1 MDLNQSKL
9 SKTEWNN
16 TEVSVDDSEKFILS
30 VVKNGFS
37 DVKICENMNKS
48 LFQIVKIEKS
58 GNEDY
63 MFKKYFE
70 KLIQEMVTKYG
81 VVSYIPLNFNM
92 KKIKKIDI
100 MRLDN
105 LDEHIQAKKNE
116 IFEFELISLCKNIL
130 KALHQ
135 KNTTFVEHLYT
146 LVHIYRSNIPDV
158 NAHVLEFVEKVIQ
171 HTKPRT
177 NVSTLIKSAVDVIEK
192 NQLITKYQNIE
203 LFDHQKKLYT
213 IFKDPTPKL
222 VLYIAP
228 TGTGKTMSPIG
239 LSEKY
244 KIIFICVSR
253 HVGLALAKSAISMK
267 KKIAFAF
274 GCETASDIRLHYFA
288 ASVYTMNHRTGRI
301 AKVDNSVGDK
311 VEIMICDVQ
320 SYLVA
325 MHYMMAFNG
334 EETIVTYWDEPTIT
348 MDYES
353 HELHEQIHKNWKE
366 NRISKM
372 VLSCAT
378 LPKEREITNTI
389 MDFKMKFG
397 GAELHTIE
405 SHDFRK
411 SISLLNKDTKC
422 VLPHYMFENY
432 NEMIQCVNYCMNNM
446 TLLRYFDLGEV
457 VKFIEY
463 VNDFGHVIEEL
474 KMHNYFD
481 GIEEVHM
488 KSLKIYYLEI
498 LKRIPQKRWRDVYNA
513 MLSKQT
519 YKYELTQ
526 QIRKTTSVDPSQSK
540 PGSVFG
546 KMNSVDSANASNTH
560 RGLLLT
566 TRDAFTLTSGPTIYM
581 VQDVMKISEFYIKSS
596 RIPPSIYE
604 NMIKKINTNGILAE
618 KMSKL
623 KEKIDNIKGNDD
635 DGGDKKSGD
644 KKKGNDKKNARRE
657 EHSPELRRLTIELD
671 NLESQIQIMQMEQA
685 YLPNSK
691 EHQKVWT
698 NTYDENAF
706 SSRIDE
712 SMVLRIMGLT
722 VHDKYKILLLLGI
735 GTFDNSIGEE
745 YLEIMKELAYSQKL
759 YIIIAST
766 DYIYGTNYSFCHGY
780 IGKDLSNMTQ
790 QKIIQA
796 MGRIGRNKLQN
807 DYTVRFRDDDLIKL
821 LFCPR
826 ENNLES
832 INMNRLF
839 YSDD

>member
-70 KLIQEMVTKYG
+70 KPIQEMVTKYG

-158 NAHVLEFVEKVIQ
+158 NAHVLAFVEKVIQ

-192 NQLITKYQNIE
+192 NQTITKYQNIE

-213 IFKDPTPKL
+213 IFKDPEPKL

-334 EETIVTYWDEPTIT
+334 EERIVTYWDEPTIT

-432 NEMIQCVNYCMNNM
+432 DEMIQCVNYCMNNM

-457 VKFIEY
+457 IKFIEY
-463 VNDFGHVIEEL
+463 VNVFGHVIEEL

-481 GIEEVHM
+481 DIEEVHM

-498 LKRIPQKRWRDVYNA
+498 LKRIPQERWSDVYNA

-519 YKYELTQ
+519 YKYELTR

-546 KMNSVDSANASNTH
+546 KMNSVDSANTSNTH

-671 NLESQIQIMQMEQA
+671 NLKSQIQIMQMEQA

-712 SMVLRIMGLT
+712 LMVLRIMGLT
-722 VHDKYKILLLLGI
+722 VDDKYKILLLLGI

-839 YSDD
+839 CSDD